1 MIFSLGSAR
10 NAHVLMYAALALR
23 WPPRTHFVR
32 RLDASEK
39 HIQVEIF
46 ERLSHCLSDKQCA
59 LFSIF
64 SLFQIVK
71 EHNC

>member
-1 MIFSLGSAR
+1 
-10 NAHVLMYAALALR
+10 LAVR

-71 EHNC
+71 EHNYSQ